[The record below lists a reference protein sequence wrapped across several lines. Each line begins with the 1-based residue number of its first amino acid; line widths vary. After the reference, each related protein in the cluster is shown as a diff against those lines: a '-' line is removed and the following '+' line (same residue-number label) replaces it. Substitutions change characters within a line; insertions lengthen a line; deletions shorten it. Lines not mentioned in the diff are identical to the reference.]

1 VYLKIRS
8 FWLFVAIQALA
19 WHVQGQGQRLSPIDS
34 IKKVIAQTTHQ
45 DLSALHYNLGFE
57 YYLIGDFDRAL
68 ESLDIARII
77 SLKAGDSLYFVKAGR
92 LSGQIFRRQNKL
104 NKSVSSSQ
112 AVVPVALR
120 NSSNPSFNQELEFL
134 YNSLGI
140 AYTFLA
146 QYDSALDNHFKCL
159 VLREAR
165 GDNYDISISL
175 NNIGLLYYKIKSYPK
190 ALEFYE
196 KSLRELEKGTNQDF
210 KASLLVNL
218 GLCHSKLKEY
228 DLAKSYIEDGLTSCA
243 GQCDPQLEIEGNMG
257 LGFSFFQLGNYQSAR
272 EHFLKSYT
280 FSKTSNNPRF
290 ELESLVYLITVE
302 NRDRNFEMAGK
313 YLFEAEALSQGSEYS
328 SLRSDV
334 YKEYARYFNELDE
347 FEKAAHYQKKYIEHS
362 EAIFN
367 ERLLESI
374 SKIET
379 DFDQRE
385 NMRTIREKELA
396 LDQSRKLNFA
406 IAGLFLLAGALA
418 VAMFLSNRI
427 VRRVNV
433 ALGEAR
439 NQLEIQN
446 TELDKLVE
454 ARTEEL
460 NRSNA
465 SLRKAMAE
473 LDHFIYKTSHDIL
486 GPLATLKGITGL
498 ALMDVKEPLAR
509 DYFEKLDITAA
520 KLNSVL
526 TRLMIVNQINNAL
539 LVPVKVNVSQII
551 ESVLVLQRKEG
562 IPARMNVSTFVPP
575 DVEVNSEPQLLSIVL
590 ENLIGNAI
598 KYYNQSERV
607 DPFVKIT
614 AVVINK
620 QLLVEVLDNG
630 IGISEEMKHE
640 VFKMFTRASERSDT
654 GGVGLYLSQQAA
666 DKLGGSISFE
676 TTPEKYTRF
685 TAVIPADL
693 QKVIDSRQGG
703 KPAGAAPA
711 KLLKTSPDASR
722 KAS

>member
-1 VYLKIRS
+1 MYLRFRS
-8 FWLFVAIQALA
+8 FCIFGCLLGIAISSF
-19 WHVQGQGQRLSPIDS
+19 GQQVSPVDS
-34 IKKVIAQTTHQ
+34 IKKLLAKTQGYK
-45 DLSALHYNLGFE
+45 LAELNYNLGFE
-57 YYLIGDFDRAL
+57 YYLVGDLDAAL
-68 ESLDIARII
+68 KVLEMAR
-77 SLKAGDSLYFVKAGR
+77 STSQSFGDSLFYVKSSR
-92 LSGQIFRRQNKL
+92 LAGQIFRRVNNL
-104 NKSVSSSQ
+104 DKSVLYLKS
-112 AVVPVALR
+112 AVPIAIR
-120 NSSNPSFNQELEFL
+120 NSTKPEYKRELKFV
-134 YNSLGI
+134 YNSLGV

-146 QYDSALDNHFKCL
+146 RYDSALAYHFKCL
-159 VLREAR
+159 ILREED
-165 GDNYDISISL
+165 GDNYYIAETH
-175 NNIGLLYYKIKSYPK
+175 NNIGLLYFKLKSYPK
-190 ALEFYE
+190 ALEYYKKSLQVLE
-196 KSLRELEKGTNQDF
+196 KSSDQDF
-210 KASLLVNL
+210 KDNLLINI
-218 GLCHSKLKEY
+218 GLCYNELEEY
-228 DLAKSYIEDGLTSCA
+228 DQAISYIQSGLAFCENA
-243 GQCDPQLEIEGNMG
+243 CYAMQLIEGNIGIGISYFMEHD
-257 LGFSFFQLGNYQSAR
+257 FAAAKVYFERANSIAR
-272 EHFLKSYT
+272 ERQVEQFY
-280 FSKTSNNPRF
+280 
-290 ELESLVYLITVE
+290 LETLVYLIKVE
-302 NRDRNFEMAGK
+302 QELGSLSKAGT
-313 YLFEAEALSQGSEYS
+313 YLKESEALSENSEYM
-328 SLRSDV
+328 LVRLDV
-334 YKEYARYFNELDE
+334 YREYAKY
-347 FEKAAHYQKKYIEHS
+347 YQKLKNFEEAARYQQRYIDLS
-362 EAIFN
+362 EEIFN
-367 ERLLESI
+367 AKLIESI

-446 TELDKLVE
+446 KELDKLVE

-498 ALMDVKEPLAR
+498 ALMDVKEPIAR
-509 DYFEKLDITAA
+509 DYFQKLDITAA

-551 ESVLVLQRKEG
+551 ESVLVLQRKEV

-614 AVVINK
+614 AVVING

>member
-1 VYLKIRS
+1 MYYKLF
-8 FWLFVAIQALA
+8 FWLSLATVSFSVEGQKLSPVDSLTKEIAKTRGGDLVPLYFNLAFQYYLEAKVDEALKALDATTRNALA
-19 WHVQGQGQRLSPIDS
+19 FGDTLYLVKSGRLAGQIYFHQNDMHNAVKYSLGVLPIAIRNAS
-34 IKKVIAQTTHQ
+34 NSNIKEELKK
-45 DLSALHYNLGFE
+45 LYNNLG
-57 YYLIGDFDRAL
+57 
-68 ESLDIARII
+68 
-77 SLKAGDSLYFVKAGR
+77 
-92 LSGQIFRRQNKL
+92 
-104 NKSVSSSQ
+104 VS
-112 AVVPVALR
+112 
-120 NSSNPSFNQELEFL
+120 
-134 YNSLGI
+134 
-140 AYTFLA
+140 YTFQA
-146 QYDSALDNHFKCL
+146 KYDSALDVHFKCL
-159 VLREAR
+159 VLQEES
-165 GDNYDISISL
+165 NNPYDMATSL
-175 NNIGLLYYKIKSYPK
+175 NNLGLLYFKLKSYPK
-190 ALEFYE
+190 SLEFYE
-196 KSLRELEKGTNQDF
+196 RALRELEKSDVQDF
-210 KASLLVNL
+210 KGPLLTNI
-218 GLCHSKLKEY
+218 GLCHNQLNSF
-228 DLAKSYIEDGLTSCA
+228 DLARNYIEA
-243 GQCDPQLEIEGNMG
+243 GMKFCGDNCGAEIDISGNFG
-257 LGFSFFQLGNYQSAR
+257 LGVSYFQMLDYATAEGYFKKSLSLSR
-272 EHFLKSYT
+272 ENKDT
-280 FSKTSNNPRF
+280 RF
-290 ELESLVYLITVE
+290 ELENLVYLAKVS
-302 NRDRNFEMAGK
+302 NGLRNLNEAQAWLK
-313 YLFEAEALSQGSEYS
+313 EAEPLAEQLDFVQ
-328 SLRSDV
+328 LKLDV
-334 YKEYARYFNELDE
+334 YKAYYAYFTLIENHEM
-347 FEKAAHYQKKYIEHS
+347 ASVYQKKYIDMTDRV
-362 EAIFN
+362 FN
-367 ERLLESI
+367 EKLLETV

-418 VAMFLSNRI
+418 VVMFRSNRI

-433 ALGEAR
+433 ALSEAR

-446 TELDKLVE
+446 KELDKLVE

-498 ALMDVKEPLAR
+498 ALMDVKEPIAR
-509 DYFEKLDITAA
+509 DYFQKLDITAA

-551 ESVLVLQRKEG
+551 ESVLVLQRKEV

-614 AVVINK
+614 AVVING

>member
-1 VYLKIRS
+1 MYLKILG
-8 FWLFVAIQALA
+8 FLFFFCLVDGFVVCHA
-19 WHVQGQGQRLSPIDS
+19 
-34 IKKVIAQTTHQ
+34 Q
-45 DLSALHYNLGFE
+45 DLSAIDSLKKELTVAKGPGIVSLYYNLAFE
-57 YYLIGDFDRAL
+57 YVIADDLSAAL
-68 ESLDIARII
+68 VNLELAKSGALAF
-77 SLKAGDSLYFVKAGR
+77 GDSLYLVKSGR
-92 LSGQIFRRQNKL
+92 LAGQVFRRQNEL
-104 NKSVSSSQ
+104 MKSIHASRSVV
-112 AVVPVALR
+112 AVAQR
-120 NSSNPSFNQELEFL
+120 NSHKLEFREELKYL
-134 YNSLGI
+134 YNSLGL

-146 QYDSALDNHFKCL
+146 KYDSALDSHYKCL
-159 VLREAR
+159 LLREES
-165 GDNYDISISL
+165 GSNYDVSETL
-175 NNIGLLYYKIKSYPK
+175 NNIGFLYFKLKSYPK

-196 KSLRELEKGTNQDF
+196 RSLRQLERSEDQSFKDRLLINIGICQNQM
-210 KASLLVNL
+210 KQY
-218 GLCHSKLKEY
+218 E
-228 DLAKSYIEDGLTSCA
+228 LAKSYIKDGLAFCNTDCNA
-243 GQCDPQLEIEGNMG
+243 QILIEGSFG
-257 LGFSFFQLGNYQSAR
+257 LGFSYFQTSEFATAR
-272 EHFLKSYT
+272 THFLKSYELAK
-280 FSKTSNNPRF
+280 SESNPRF
-290 ELESLVYLITVE
+290 QLENLVYLIRIE
-302 NRDRNFEMAGK
+302 NQLRNLAQAGD
-313 YLFEAEALSQGSEYS
+313 YLAEAEAISVGSEYVI
-328 SLRSDV
+328 LRQEV
-334 YKEYARYFNELDE
+334 LKEYAIYYNQKGDFESASKYQKLYIESTEKVFNEKL
-347 FEKAAHYQKKYIEHS
+347 IE
-362 EAIFN
+362 AV
-367 ERLLESI
+367 

-418 VAMFLSNRI
+418 VVMFRSNRI

-433 ALGEAR
+433 ALSEAR

-446 TELDKLVE
+446 KELDKLVE

-498 ALMDVKEPLAR
+498 ALMDVKEPIAR
-509 DYFEKLDITAA
+509 DYFQKLDITAA

-551 ESVLVLQRKEG
+551 ESVLVLQRKEV

-614 AVVINK
+614 AVVING

>member
-1 VYLKIRS
+1 MAELN
-8 FWLFVAIQALA
+8 
-19 WHVQGQGQRLSPIDS
+19 
-34 IKKVIAQTTHQ
+34 
-45 DLSALHYNLGFE
+45 YNLGFE
-57 YYLIGDFDRAL
+57 YYLVGDLDAAL
-68 ESLDIARII
+68 KVLEMAR
-77 SLKAGDSLYFVKAGR
+77 STSQSFGDSLFYVKSSR
-92 LSGQIFRRQNKL
+92 LAGQIFRRVNDL
-104 NKSVSSSQ
+104 DKSVLYLKS
-112 AVVPVALR
+112 AVPIAIR
-120 NSSNPSFNQELEFL
+120 NSTEPEYKRELKFV
-134 YNSLGI
+134 YNSLGV

-146 QYDSALDNHFKCL
+146 RYDSALAYHFKCL
-159 VLREAR
+159 ILREED
-165 GDNYDISISL
+165 GDKYYIAETH
-175 NNIGLLYYKIKSYPK
+175 NNIGLLYFKLKSYPK
-190 ALEFYE
+190 ALEYYKKSLQVLE
-196 KSLRELEKGTNQDF
+196 KSSDQDF
-210 KASLLVNL
+210 KDNLLINI
-218 GLCHSKLKEY
+218 GLCYNELKEY
-228 DLAKSYIEDGLTSCA
+228 DLAISYIQDGLAFCENA
-243 GQCDPQLEIEGNMG
+243 CDAMQLIEGN
-257 LGFSFFQLGNYQSAR
+257 LGIGISYFMEHDFATAKVYFERANSIAR
-272 EHFLKSYT
+272 EKQVEQFY
-280 FSKTSNNPRF
+280 
-290 ELESLVYLITVE
+290 LETLVYLIKVE
-302 NRDRNFEMAGK
+302 QELGSLSKAGT
-313 YLFEAEALSQGSEYS
+313 YLKESEALSENSEYM
-328 SLRSDV
+328 LVRLDV
-334 YKEYARYFNELDE
+334 SREYAKY
-347 FEKAAHYQKKYIEHS
+347 YQKLKNFEEAARYQQRYIDLS
-362 EAIFN
+362 EEIFN
-367 ERLLESI
+367 AKLIESI

-418 VAMFLSNRI
+418 VVMFRSNRI

-433 ALGEAR
+433 ALSEAR
-439 NQLEIQN
+439 NQLQIQN
-446 TELDKLVE
+446 IELDNLVA

-460 NRSNA
+460 NKTNV
-465 SLRKAMAE
+465 SLRKAVAE

-498 ALMDVKEPLAR
+498 ALMDVKEPIAR
-509 DYFEKLDITAA
+509 DYFQKLDITAA

-551 ESVLVLQRKEG
+551 ESVLVLQRKEV

-666 DKLGGSISFE
+666 EKLGGSISFE

-693 QKVIDSRQGG
+693 QQVIDSRQGG
-703 KPAGAAPA
+703 NPAGAAPA